1 MSIDKKKETNR
12 ITIGTEGVTSD
23 TMSDI
28 KVKNKNRLK
37 FIGEYA
43 TRNYV
48 YTKDSKQKKSN

>member
-1 MSIDKKKETNR
+1 MER
-12 ITIGTEGVTSD
+12 VTSD